1 MVMQSLPSPGI
12 HLNTKG
18 NLLYTPGK
26 NLHAAG
32 SSNSVLSLRNSQGPA
47 AVPTL
52 HILHSAHQWALRRL
66 LFLKAI
72 STQQDLKGIAISPPT
87 HKVTSKEIQTASL
100 ESCRKISKY
109 LQIPTV
115 RRRLIKSVRPTHTA
129 MRPHMCGN
137 ISKNAADGTER
148 SIFTTTNKIY
158 CQNIFLNCSSSFQ
171 HSPFSINSLTGY
183 KIFLPLVLHSS
194 TSPLCDVKSLD
205 PLHQGLD
212 ITGGHR
218 TPI

>member
-12 HLNTKG
+12 HLNTKC

-32 SSNSVLSLRNSQGPA
+32 SLNSVLSFRNSQGPA

-52 HILHSAHQWALRRL
+52 HILHSAHQWALRSL

-72 STQQDLKGIAISPPT
+72 STQQDLKGIAINPST
-87 HKVTSKEIQTASL
+87 HKVTSKEIQTGSL

-129 MRPHMCGN
+129 IRPHMCGN

-148 SIFTTTNKIY
+148 SIFTTTKEKIIVRIY
-158 CQNIFLNCSSSFQ
+158 FSTAHHPSALSFF
-171 HSPFSINSLTGY
+171 HKLTY
-183 KIFLPLVLHSS
+183 RVQDLS
-194 TSPLCDVKSLD
+194 TVRAS
-205 PLHQGLD
+205 
-212 ITGGHR
+212 
-218 TPI
+218 

>member
-1 MVMQSLPSPGI
+1 MVMQSLRSPGI
-12 HLNTKG
+12 HLNTKC

-26 NLHAAG
+26 NLHAAS

-72 STQQDLKGIAISPPT
+72 STQQDLKGITINHST
-87 HKVTSKEIQTASL
+87 HKVTSKEIQTESL
-100 ESCRKISKY
+100 ESCRKVSKY

-129 MRPHMCGN
+129 IRPHMCGN

-158 CQNIFLNCSSSFQ
+158 CQNLFLNCSSSF
-171 HSPFSINSLTGY
+171 
-183 KIFLPLVLHSS
+183 S
-194 TSPLCDVKSLD
+194 TLLFPKTHL
-205 PLHQGLD
+205 QG
-212 ITGGHR
+212 TR
-218 TPI
+218 TFYR